1 MQATTNDVIEAF
13 GMVEDVRTTYTKLRE
28 QIDTSFGHVFE
39 HAVRMAQ
46 AVHVEPSMLRITSL
60 QKNRSNTPA
69 ETAQEYYRRNLAI
82 PFVDHIIVQLESRF
96 SCLSKQSASLLGL
109 VPSVMCR
116 KDIDITEAANLY
128 DSDLPSPEL
137 LRSELFRWKQKFV
150 SLQPDQRPSSC
161 ASALKQCDKDFF
173 PNVHVLLRIACTLP
187 CTSCECERS
196 FSVMRRLRT
205 YMRCSMSDDRLTS
218 LALMHIHYD
227 MKIDANDVVREFEK
241 KHPRRIGFSNMLFTT

>member
-1 MQATTNDVIEAF
+1 
-13 GMVEDVRTTYTKLRE
+13 MVEDVRTTYTKLRE
-28 QIDTSFGHVFE
+28 QFDTSFGHVFE

-46 AVHVEPSMLRITSL
+46 AVHVEPSMPRITSL

-69 ETAQEYYRRNLAI
+69 ETSQEYYRRNLAI

-137 LRSELFRWKQKFV
+137 LRSELFRWKQKFI
-150 SLQPDQRPSSC
+150 SLQPDQMPSSW

>member
-1 MQATTNDVIEAF
+1 MKRKYGIFCMLVQCVVSHTGNNHTKCIVLQYNKMMFWPVTTLVHVSHACGYNPDLLIGTWDTDSKSRASSLLENLTKFDFILTFLTVYNFLSHMDGISKKMQATTNDVIEAF

-82 PFVDHIIVQLESRF
+82 PFVDHIIVHLESRF

-116 KDIDITEAANLY
+116 KD
-128 DSDLPSPEL
+128 
-137 LRSELFRWKQKFV
+137 
-150 SLQPDQRPSSC
+150 
-161 ASALKQCDKDFF
+161 
-173 PNVHVLLRIACTLP
+173 
-187 CTSCECERS
+187 
-196 FSVMRRLRT
+196 M
-205 YMRCSMSDDRLTS
+205 
-218 LALMHIHYD
+218 
-227 MKIDANDVVREFEK
+227 
-241 KHPRRIGFSNMLFTT
+241 